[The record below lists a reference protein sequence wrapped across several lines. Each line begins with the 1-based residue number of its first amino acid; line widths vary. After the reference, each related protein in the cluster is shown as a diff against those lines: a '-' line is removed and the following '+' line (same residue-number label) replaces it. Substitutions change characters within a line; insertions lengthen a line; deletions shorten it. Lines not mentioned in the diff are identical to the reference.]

1 MLEDSSAFK
10 SCTLHLWSFFGWCP
24 RGWVGDLR
32 RDETPRRGRELRAR
46 PAPPQAAAP
55 QGERLRA
62 PALPPPGMGRGCHGD
77 EKAQGWRHPVAR
89 SRAAEQHHV
98 SAGIPNLPR
107 APPPPPSRGGRGQE
121 QSCKPALP
129 QPRPPDAERAHRPL
143 PHWARAVCSDSRCP
157 LRRFPLNPA
166 PCPAHLTAPP
176 VPLSLQPF
184 RSRGPV
190 GRACPFSPFPSW
202 KFLQARDSVSL
213 TSHCEQKRQPNSS
226 HPLPHHGCFPNP
238 GPLHMPLSLPA
249 MPASIYTQ

>member
-1 MLEDSSAFK
+1 MVM
-10 SCTLHLWSFFGWCP
+10 
-24 RGWVGDLR
+24 R
-32 RDETPRRGRELRAR
+32 RRGAGGTPW
-46 PAPPQAAAP
+46 PAPVRPSSITCQRASQTSHEP
-55 QGERLRA
+55 LR
-62 PALPPPGMGRGCHGD
+62 
-77 EKAQGWRHPVAR
+77 
-89 SRAAEQHHV
+89 
-98 SAGIPNLPR
+98 LPR
-107 APPPPPSRGGRGQE
+107 HVEGRGQE

-129 QPRPPDAERAHRPL
+129 QPRPPDAKRAHRPL

-238 GPLHMPLSLPA
+238 GPLHMPISLPA